1 MNGTRQQSCSKNQS
15 AFPLFLSP
23 AEILHSLIVDMTYVG
38 WRKAAAASGRGGRG
52 WGGARGALQAE
63 MLITRGSK

>member
-1 MNGTRQQSCSKNQS
+1 MEQGNKAAPKIKAHSP
-15 AFPLFLSP
+15 FFLP

-52 WGGARGALQAE
+52 WGAGGALQAE

>member
-1 MNGTRQQSCSKNQS
+1 MEQGNKTAPEIKARSP
-15 AFPLFLSP
+15 FFSP

-52 WGGARGALQAE
+52 WGGGGAGGALQAE